1 MKTGQTEIRLA
12 HFSEVPDIQNIERAA
27 ASLFSK
33 EDIPADLV
41 GKVIPAS
48 DVIRGIKDELLLVAA
63 TQTQVVGFL
72 LADLIGSHC
81 YIEELNVLPEYGRQG
96 IGRRLVEQIIQIAQS
111 HHCDAVTLT
120 TFSHV
125 PWNGPFYETLGFKT
139 MQTKKMADYLAD
151 YLMDQRRNGLS
162 NRIAMIKTLA
172 PGG

>member
-1 MKTGQTEIRLA
+1 MKARQIEIRLA
-12 HFSEVPDIQNIERAA
+12 QFSEVSDIQNIERAA

-41 GKVIPAS
+41 GKVIPSS

-63 TQTQVVGFL
+63 TQTRVVGFL

-81 YIEELNVLPEYGRQG
+81 YIEEVNVLPEYGRQG
-96 IGRRLVEQIIQIAQS
+96 IGRRLVEKIIQMAQS

-125 PWNGPFYETLGFKT
+125 SWNAPFYETLGFKKIK
-139 MQTKKMADYLAD
+139 TKKLAGYLAD

-162 NRIAMIKTLA
+162 NRIAMIKTVA